1 MFEADWRVEA
11 EGPLLDGWVDADGP
25 LDGRVDAEGPFPL
38 AGRVDADGPLDG
50 LVDAEAPPFDGWVDG
65 RLP

>member
-11 EGPLLDGWVDADGP
+11 EGPLLDGW
-25 LDGRVDAEGPFPL
+25 VDAEGPFPL